1 MEMIHEYC
9 TSLWQMLLKMFLS
22 IDWTLTLFISL
33 ISQGDRKATP
43 KRVEASGPSPSSS
56 SVRHRI
62 SIFRPSVRPSTGLLD
77 DCDDISTVI
86 ASSPSLRFWLSL
98 GPTLLFLGSLS
109 LSLSHRTPMHEP
121 SYSLIGQRINM
132 GLSVYVR
139 RRISHSSS

>member
-62 SIFRPSVRPSTGLLD
+62 SIFRPSVRPSVRPSTGLLD

-86 ASSPSLRFWLSL
+86 ASSPSLRFWLYL

-109 LSLSHRTPMHEP
+109 LSLIVHRCKNP
-121 SYSLIGQRINM
+121 LIV
-132 GLSVYVR
+132 LSVNE
-139 RRISHSSS
+139 